1 MMIDP
6 FNFRQRLA
14 IVAAVCCLFGEC
26 VGWIL
31 RGAVDWFAGCR

>member
-1 MMIDP
+1 MIDP
-6 FNFRQRLA
+6 FDFRARILVVA
-14 IVAAVCCLFGEC
+14 ITCCVIGEC